1 MTAIRSRQWLT
12 LVILVSWAACLG
24 LAPRAVAQQAAPRI
38 SEPSNLDRQF
48 MQQQRDLLAALTS
61 RNFGRGFS
69 GDRDRDLELLQRLL
83 DQRLVRPDQTR
94 ELQAMGVVMGDL
106 LAADLDMHWVIYE
119 DRVGRSRALR
129 LQSSDNYLFPITMI
143 SRRQEAGNRKPVS
156 EIYRKARDSIL
167 QVKPPL
173 PFQ

>member
-69 GDRDRDLELLQRLL
+69 GDRDRDLELLQRQYNSLK
-83 DQRLVRPDQTR
+83 DEKTNKN
-94 ELQAMGVVMGDL
+94 
-106 LAADLDMHWVIYE
+106 
-119 DRVGRSRALR
+119 S
-129 LQSSDNYLFPITMI
+129 
-143 SRRQEAGNRKPVS
+143 
-156 EIYRKARDSIL
+156 
-167 QVKPPL
+167 
-173 PFQ
+173 